1 MGKIILNYH
10 DYFKKDLRLI
20 FIITVIL
27 SCIGNIADI
36 NVVMAHSNYALYINF
51 ANVFVNLIALLL
63 FFRFKVPV
71 RICLGIVIYAVIIN
85 LMGSQLYDFPK
96 SNSVMYLLRATL
108 IIALAVTVA
117 AICISKMH
125 SFILSGLFI
134 AFYSYLAIST
144 NNKFLIDNF
153 LIICIMFLIYNVVT
167 YLFVRNIHNS
177 IMQLQEQNAVITEQ
191 KESLEEAYWNQE
203 ESRILLN
210 KKNEELT
217 IAKNKAEESDRL
229 KSAFLA
235 NMSHEIRTPMNGIL
249 GFANLLKKPSLSGE
263 KLNKYISA
271 IELSGKRMLNIID
284 DLIDISKIE
293 AGQIDIKVEK
303 TSIYQVVN
311 ELCVFFKPEA
321 DNKKI
326 ELQIA
331 IDRNDHECFIK
342 TDKTKLLQILT
353 NLIKNA
359 IKFTHEGS
367 IQIGYKIKGRVVEFF
382 VKDTG
387 IGIPEYMHEK
397 IFERFLKADNTL
409 IKPYEGAGLGLAIS
423 KAYVNM
429 LGGEIWLTS
438 KENEGTTFFFTL
450 PLISGNANNVS
461 NNVVDFYPLDQVVSI
476 KSNKTILIAEDDEIS
491 YMYLSEFLDGSGITI
506 IRAEDGQ
513 KAVDLVQQM
522 PNLDL
527 VLMDIKLP
535 QMNGHEAL
543 SLIRKI
549 RPHLPIIAQTAFAMQ
564 SDIDRY
570 ISEGFNDYL
579 TKPIQIE
586 NLNNILAKYLQ

>member
-27 SCIGNIADI
+27 SSIGNIADI
-36 NVVMAHSNYALYINF
+36 NVVIAHSNYALYINL
-51 ANVFVNLIALLL
+51 ANVFVNLITLLL
-63 FFRFKVPV
+63 FFQFKLPV
-71 RICLGIVIYAVIIN
+71 RTCLGIVIYAIIIN

-96 SNSVMYLLRATL
+96 SNSVMFLLRATL

-125 SFILSGLFI
+125 SFIISALFI
-134 AFYSYLAIST
+134 AFYTYLAIST
-144 NNKFLIDNF
+144 NNQFLLDNF

-191 KESLEEAYWNQE
+191 KESLEEAYWKQE
-203 ESRILLN
+203 ESRLMLN
-210 KKNEELT
+210 RNNEELT

-271 IELSGKRMLNIID
+271 IELSGKRMLNIIN

-293 AGQIDIKVEK
+293 AGQIDMKVEK
-303 TSIYQVVN
+303 TNISQVVN
-311 ELCVFFKPEA
+311 ELYIFFKPET

-326 ELQIA
+326 ALQIA
-331 IDRNDHECFIK
+331 IDKNDKDCLIK
-342 TDKTKLLQILT
+342 TDKTKLLQVLT

-359 IKFTHEGS
+359 VKFTHEGN

-423 KAYVNM
+423 KSYVTM

-438 KENEGTTFFFTL
+438 SESDGTTFFFTL
-450 PLISGNANNVS
+450 PLISDTVS
-461 NNVVDFYPLDQVVSI
+461 NDVVEFYPLDQVVSV

-491 YMYLSEFLDGSGITI
+491 YMYLSEFLDGSGITV

-513 KAVDLVQQM
+513 KAVDFVQQM

-527 VLMDIKLP
+527 VFMDIKLP
-535 QMNGHEAL
+535 QMDGHEAL
-543 SLIRKI
+543 SRIRKL
-549 RPHLPIIAQTAFAMQ
+549 RPQLPIIAQTAFALQ

-570 ISEGFNDYL
+570 ISEGFSDYL

-586 NLNNILAKYLQ
+586 NLNKILAKYLQ